1 MWEIF
6 EDYIPDLTDFLSI
19 PLEEINRIVKESP
32 EAVIDIIVM
41 VMQALCTKLNL
52 SKQDTEQCVE
62 KVRTRNMGY
71 LWENIEKID
80 VQGTYEAL
88 TQAKAALAA
97 AEERA
102 QNAEAE
108 NVHLKTELSDAE
120 AENARLKA
128 LLALNGIK
136 DLESSK

>member
-1 MWEIF
+1 MCTRTKA
-6 EDYIPDLTDFLSI
+6 DLSSFLSI
-19 PLEEINRIVKESP
+19 PPEEINRIVKESP

-52 SKQDTEQCVE
+52 SRQDTEECVK

-71 LWENIEKID
+71 LWENMEKTD

-88 TQAKAALAA
+88 TQTKAALTD
-97 AEERA
+97 AENRA
-102 QNAEAE
+102 Q
-108 NVHLKTELSDAE
+108 DAE

-128 LLALNGIK
+128 LLAARGIQAP
-136 DLESSK
+136 ET

>member
-1 MWEIF
+1 
-6 EDYIPDLTDFLSI
+6 
-19 PLEEINRIVKESP
+19 
-32 EAVIDIIVM
+32 
-41 VMQALCTKLNL
+41 
-52 SKQDTEQCVE
+52 
-62 KVRTRNMGY
+62 MGY

-108 NVHLKTELSDAE
+108 N
-120 AENARLKA
+120 ARLKA
-128 LLALNGIK
+128 LLTLNGIK

>member
-6 EDYIPDLTDFLSI
+6 EDYIPDLTNFLSI
-19 PLEEINRIVKESP
+19 PLEEINRIVKESLK
-32 EAVIDIIVM
+32 AVIDIIVM

-108 NVHLKTELSDAE
+108 N
-120 AENARLKA
+120 ARLKA
-128 LLALNGIK
+128 LLTLNGIK
-136 DLESSK
+136 DLESSE